1 MRIHL
6 IAVGERMPAWVSSG
20 YEEYRKR
27 LGAEC
32 AVLLHEISPEKR
44 TGSQPVAKVLQ
55 KEAQRIRAAIPRQS
69 HVVALERTGKSW
81 STLDLADRLRTWL
94 QGGQDVAL
102 LIGGPEGLGTELL
115 QQTHEQWSLSPLTFP
130 HALVRVMVAEQLY
143 RAYSIL
149 KNHPYH
155 K

>member
-6 IAVGERMPAWVSSG
+6 IAVGERMPAWVATG
-20 YEEYRKR
+20 FEEYRKR

-32 AVLLHEISPEKR
+32 SLQLHEIPAEKR
-44 TGSQPVAKVLQ
+44 TTGQNIERLLQ
-55 KEAQRIRAAIPRQS
+55 KEATRILAALPRDC
-69 HVVALERTGKSW
+69 HIVALERQGKSW
-81 STLDLADRLRTWL
+81 STTDLAEKLRQWL
-94 QGGQDVAL
+94 QSGRDVAL
-102 LIGGPEGLGTELL
+102 LIGGPEGLASEV
-115 QQTHEQWSLSPLTFP
+115 QQRAHEQWSLSALTFP
-130 HALVRVMVAEQLY
+130 HPLVRVMVAEQVY